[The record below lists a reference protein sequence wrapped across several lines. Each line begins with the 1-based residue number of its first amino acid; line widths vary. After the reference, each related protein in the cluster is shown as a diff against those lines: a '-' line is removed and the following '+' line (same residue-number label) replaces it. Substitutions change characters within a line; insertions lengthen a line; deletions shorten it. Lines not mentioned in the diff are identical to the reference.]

1 VETVIAQPRRELQ
14 VMMAQTGEASI
25 AKIRRDSLVTR
36 G

>member
-1 VETVIAQPRRELQ
+1 VETVIALLRRELQ
-14 VMMAQTGEASI
+14 VMMAQTAAASI